1 MVRVL
6 THSTPKRS
14 AKGDREKKVLFGLIE
29 YYIQHG
35 KPVGSATLKEAGFDD
50 LSSATLRNYF
60 ANLEDAGYLVQQ
72 HASGG
77 RIPTPLAFK
86 VYAQEML
93 DKGVV
98 DAKTMKEIHALGQIE
113 TKEVLKALQTIAEEL
128 SRLSSLATFITL
140 PRFDHDTILD
150 VKVLTID
157 QNRLLV
163 ALVTDFGQI
172 QTETLFSEKPLHT
185 FGAKRI
191 ESYFKSR
198 LLNLP
203 RPENLEP
210 EEEKIALK
218 FYNEAMVRYL
228 VGSAHNWE
236 DKIFKTGF
244 SKLLNYP
251 EFHDASV
258 LGASLALFE
267 NDQTLR
273 LICKDGMK
281 HNSIRLWVGN
291 DLTTYSSRSSDLS
304 LITIPYHINHR
315 PAGVIGVIGPTRL
328 PYKELI
334 GKLHAI
340 SESASHLL
348 THNLYKFKISLKNAF
363 FLNGPEFKLLEN
375 KGKK

>member
-1 MVRVL
+1 MVKAL
-6 THSTPKRS
+6 TSAPKKS
-14 AKGDREKKVLFGLIE
+14 AKGDREKRVLFGLVE
-29 YYIQHG
+29 YYIKNG

-60 ANLEDAGYLVQQ
+60 ANLEDAGYLTQQ

-77 RIPTPLAFK
+77 RIPTSLAFK
-86 VYAQEML
+86 AYAQEMI
-93 DKGVV
+93 DKGVI
-98 DAKTMKEIHALGQIE
+98 DAKTMKEIQALGQLE
-113 TKEVLKALQTIAEEL
+113 TKEVLKALQTVAEEF
-128 SRLSSLATFITL
+128 SRLAQLAAFITL

-150 VKVLTID
+150 VKVMTID
-157 QNRLLV
+157 SNRLLV

-172 QTETLFSEKPLHT
+172 RTETLYSEKPIHT

-198 LLNLP
+198 LLNQS

-210 EEEKIALK
+210 EEEKLALK

-228 VGSAHNWE
+228 VGSTQTWDDE
-236 DKIFKTGF
+236 LFKTGF
-244 SKLLNYP
+244 SKLLNFP
-251 EFHDASV
+251 EFHDAGALS
-258 LGASLALFE
+258 ASLALFE
-267 NDQTLR
+267 NDHSLR
-273 LICKDGMK
+273 LICKDGIK
-281 HNSIRLWVGN
+281 HNSLRLWIGN
-291 DLTTYSSRSSDLS
+291 DLTPYSPRSADLT
-304 LITIPYHINHR
+304 LITIPYHINGR
-315 PAGVIGVIGPTRL
+315 PAGVIGVLGPTRL

-334 GKLHAI
+334 GMLHAV
-340 SESASHLL
+340 SEAASHLL